1 MNKTAGATQHKI
13 PAIAALIEYFKLH
26 LIRFG
31 FFSIAIIFICN
42 PKLTN
47 MFLENV
53 KTTTKEFKLVKI
65 NGWSLSISTLKI

>member
-31 FFSIAIIFICN
+31 FFSVAIFFTFYN
-42 PKLTN
+42 SKLTN
-47 MFLENV
+47 MLLESV
-53 KTTTKEFKLVKI
+53 KTTTKVFKQA
-65 NGWSLSISTLKI
+65 LKFNF

>member
-31 FFSIAIIFICN
+31 FFLVAIFFLRN
-42 PKLTN
+42 SKLTN
-47 MFLENV
+47 MFLESV
-53 KTTTKEFKLVKI
+53 KTSTKEHKQAI
-65 NGWSLSISTLKI
+65 NFNF